1 MFFVVYDY
9 YRQEKQQVKLYD
21 SLAELVDSVAET
33 EEGAKDA
40 LTKAM
45 AG

>member
-1 MFFVVYDY
+1 MVYDY
-9 YRQEKQQVKLYD
+9 YRQEEQQAKLYD
-21 SLAELVDSVAET
+21 SLADLVDSVAET
-33 EEGAKDA
+33 EEGAKDV